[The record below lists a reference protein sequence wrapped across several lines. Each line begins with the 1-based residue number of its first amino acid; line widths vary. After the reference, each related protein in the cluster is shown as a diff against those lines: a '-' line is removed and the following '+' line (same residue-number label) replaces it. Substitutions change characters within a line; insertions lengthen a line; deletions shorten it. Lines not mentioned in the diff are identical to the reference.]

1 MSQSNSYDFTVC
13 FGMTKAQSFTAAS
26 LTFHGLAITGALQ
39 VTRCGMQRPCDRG
52 TKDSSDLF
60 QQKLISLGCNK
71 KKESVCFMNHH

>member
-13 FGMTKAQSFTAAS
+13 FGMTKAQSF
-26 LTFHGLAITGALQ
+26 TGALQ